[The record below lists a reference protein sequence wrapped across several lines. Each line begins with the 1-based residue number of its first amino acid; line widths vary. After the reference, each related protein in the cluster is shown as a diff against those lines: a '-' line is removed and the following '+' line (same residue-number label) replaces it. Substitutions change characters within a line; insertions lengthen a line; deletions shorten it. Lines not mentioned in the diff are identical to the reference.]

1 MDAAALSLAIDSTS
15 VVKASTD
22 LDKFT
27 ASAERA
33 GKAGV
38 GIGNQSGSIA
48 KLVASVSSANAKLSV
63 IIGLLEKTNA
73 ALLGNA
79 SASQAAAAANDNN
92 ARAIAVADAH
102 VIAYTSHLAG
112 LVAAQTRASS
122 ATGVADAHVIAYT
135 QNLARMAAT
144 ATTAGRAVNGAGSA
158 GATAA
163 GALAGAGKNLKLR
176 GDEMLNLSR
185 QASDIGVTLAMGMN
199 PLMVAI
205 QQGPQIADIFQSA
218 SQRGIGFK
226 SVLAQIGTA
235 FYALIAP
242 LLPIILA
249 IGAALATI
257 GVGFALGA
265 RDIDK
270 GAGDISKSMG
280 LTEKQLE
287 RLKKAG
293 VDTTV
298 TIGDTFK
305 AFFEVTGERFAA
317 AFKGPVGAAQKVV
330 TAALDQMATDGAN
343 IMRSIAGT
351 FFGGY
356 YAIVA
361 LWKTMPTTFAG
372 IGALV
377 ANAFI
382 AAFEGLINRIISQ
395 VNGINDKINGAL
407 KSVGISTQFVKLDNV
422 KIDRVANAEAANTAS
437 AVSKGFADGMS
448 AGVKATDRF
457 FKDVRTKAIANRT
470 ALIRDAAGDAAKV
483 PKGPKS
489 DAEKLADIYRNAQ
502 AEITVQEDRLKAVGM
517 SARAAAELEQNT
529 KILNQVQKAGIPV
542 TSAVTA
548 EIERLAKAY
557 ADAKI
562 AADTAVALQGVT
574 DSMVKQSRGI
584 TDQIALI
591 GLYGDALNRAR
602 ITQEAL
608 NQARDALPR
617 GEVLSADAE
626 AGIRAGAGSI
636 ADKQAVLDQGTR
648 ADKVRKDAEDA
659 AYAMDLER
667 KGLGL
672 TGEAAI
678 AYAFAVEQLNN
689 AKRAGTALSE
699 GEIANINAA
708 GAAYAAQ
715 RYAIDQQ
722 AQAITN
728 AREVTKGF
736 FSEWINGAREGAN
749 VFTALG
755 TSAVNALNR
764 IIDKLLDK
772 TLDGFIN
779 GMFSG
784 GASAA
789 GGSSGGFFSSL
800 LSSIGLGSKTAA
812 GGSGNGP
819 GVLNIPSTA
828 EMMQG
833 GWKFDLTKNA
843 LGGVYGDP
851 QRFANGGAFTNSIV
865 NNPTLF
871 RFANGGSLGEMGEA
885 GPEAIMPLKRG
896 ANGALG
902 VQMHGGGR
910 PSIKLG
916 DVTLVNKVDGG
927 FMPDAVMALIRNGG
941 EQTVAQIKRDLQ
953 SMLQQLDVDGSSI

>member
-33 GKAGV
+33 EKAGV

-48 KLVASVSSANAKLSV
+48 KLVASVSSANANLSV
-63 IIGLLEKTNA
+63 IIGLLEKTSA
-73 ALLGNA
+73 ALSSNA
-79 SASQAAAAANDNN
+79 RASQGAAAANDNN

-122 ATGVADAHVIAYT
+122 ATGVADANVIAYT

-158 GATAA
+158 GAAAA

-235 FYALIAP
+235 FYAIIAP

-330 TAALDQMATDGAN
+330 TEALDQMATDGAN

-382 AAFEGLINRIISQ
+382 AAFEGLINRIIGQ

-470 ALIRDAAGDAAKV
+470 ALIRDAAGDAEKG
-483 PKGPKS
+483 PKGPK
-489 DAEKLADIYRNAQ
+489 AYTFADL
-502 AEITVQEDRLKAVGM
+502 LKEADKMRDG
-517 SARAAAELEQNT
+517 L
-529 KILNQVQKAGIPV
+529 IKAG
-542 TSAVTA
+542 A
-548 EIERLAKAY
+548 
-557 ADAKI
+557 
-562 AADTAVALQGVT
+562 G
-574 DSMVKQSRGI
+574 
-584 TDQIALI
+584 I
-591 GLYGDALNRAR
+591 GLYGEELARATYQQDLLNKASEHGLKLSPAQR
-602 ITQEAL
+602 EAI
-608 NQARDALPR
+608 
-617 GEVLSADAE
+617 
-626 AGIRAGAGSI
+626 AGIAAELAKLSENNRHLKFMEDFNQQTIQQIASLETQRGAIGLS
-636 ADKQAVLDQGTR
+636 G
-648 ADKVRKDAEDA
+648 AELA
-659 AYAMDLER
+659 AYTYEQQQLNKALADHITLTDADRAKIKTDAVKVGTASYGNTMAQSANDNIKAHTEAMRQLEAER
-667 KGLGL
+667 GALGL
-672 TGEAAI
+672 TGAALI
-678 AYAFAVEQLNN
+678 SYNYQQDLIT
-689 AKRAGTALSE
+689 KTL
-699 GEIANINAA
+699 AA
-708 GAAYAAQ
+708 GVAAKDIDIAKIREQGDAYAAQ

-722 AQAITN
+722 AQAIAS

-736 FSEWINGAREGAN
+736 FSEWINGAREGGN
-749 VFTALG
+749 VLKTFADA
-755 TSAVNALNR
+755 AVSSLNR
-764 IIDKLLDK
+764 VIDKLLDK

-784 GASAA
+784 GASSGGGALGGGFLSSLLGSIGIGGNKNA
-789 GGSSGGFFSSL
+789 GSSGDLHSPTFG
-800 LSSIGLGSKTAA
+800 
-812 GGSGNGP
+812 GGSQGNP
-819 GVLNIPSTA
+819 SGVLSFFA
-828 EMMQG
+828 QG
-833 GWKFDLTKNA
+833 GAFDQA
-843 LGGVYGDP
+843 
-851 QRFANGGAFTNSIV
+851 QRFAKGGTFTNSVV
-865 NNPTLF
+865 NSPTLF
-871 RFANGGSLGEMGEA
+871 RFANGGALGEMGEA

-896 ANGALG
+896 PNGALG
-902 VQMHGGGR
+902 VQMHGGGK
-910 PSIKLG
+910 PTIKLG

-953 SMLQQLDVDGSSI
+953 SMLHQLDEGGGTV